1 MSGAREDSM
10 KNRIRDYVAAVLG
23 ICLLVGADQWTKW
36 LAVTYLK
43 GKDPLVVVEGI
54 LEFYYYENR
63 GAAFGTMQGMQIL
76 FYIITPVILAL
87 VAWFFTRLPREKRFW
102 PFRIFSVVLAA
113 GAVGNFI
120 DRIVHQYVIDFI
132 YVVWID
138 FPIFNVADCYITV
151 SAIFLIILY
160 LFYYKDAD
168 MERIFPSKKKKHQKE
183 E

>member
-1 MSGAREDSM
+1 MSTQRSTAM

-87 VAWFFTRLPREKRFW
+87 VAWFFTRLPRKNAFGH
-102 PFRIFSVVLAA
+102 FAFSVWYWRREL
-113 GAVGNFI
+113 
-120 DRIVHQYVIDFI
+120 
-132 YVVWID
+132 W
-138 FPIFNVADCYITV
+138 
-151 SAIFLIILY
+151 AI
-160 LFYYKDAD
+160 
-168 MERIFPSKKKKHQKE
+168 S
-183 E
+183 